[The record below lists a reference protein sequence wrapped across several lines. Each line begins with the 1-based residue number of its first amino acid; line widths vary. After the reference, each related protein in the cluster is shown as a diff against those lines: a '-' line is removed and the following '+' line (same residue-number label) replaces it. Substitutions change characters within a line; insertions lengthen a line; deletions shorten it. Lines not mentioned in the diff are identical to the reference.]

1 MMRRLA
7 AMAVLLAL
15 PLGSVHAAER
25 ESYLCYGGKGSFDG
39 VPNLQLT
46 DSFNTVRT
54 YDAAKAKD
62 LCLPAS
68 IDGDAV
74 ADSTT
79 ALTSYKTKLVSAVKA
94 VPAAHGV
101 LTSPQDLGLNATK
114 PAYLMLPANTCLPP
128 GGCGGLVAP
137 TAGSHDVDAY
147 ACYSAKVTRVCA
159 SNSPSNDGA
168 ACSGESVCGGTEGST
183 TYCEFVSK
191 FPKGLTA
198 AVTDALVTAKTY
210 DLKKPSNI
218 CTSVDIDG
226 AGQLHPNARMACYK
240 VKGADGS
247 TPLVA
252 PEGVLIADQFG
263 VRELDVKK
271 ESILCVPACDK
282 PSPYLAKITSL
293 QIGANGNP
301 GNGLDVDGNAATCAP
316 TGSCS
321 GGIDNAFAGIADL
334 ANSAISAAVTD
345 GSILLL
351 LEMAGV
357 NLTAGG
363 SATLKVHTAVLAP
376 DNLACDYQ
384 ASVCDYQL
392 SNTCDV
398 AGSLAVTLNAGGT
411 MLSGGGPGYDL
422 VLGIPLPGATLPI
435 TVRNLK
441 VSATVTS
448 SAGIVTGINGI
459 LGGAFVKQ
467 ELLDTILALPDGTLL
482 GLPSADAAT
491 LVDGFLSTVDLD
503 LDNDMTPESVSL
515 GLVFSSNGANV
526 TGIQP

>member
-7 AMAVLLAL
+7 AAAAILLAV
-15 PLGSVHAAER
+15 PLGSAQAAER
-25 ESYLCYGGKGSFDG
+25 ESYLCYGSKGSFDG
-39 VPNLQLT
+39 VNNLQLT

-54 YDAAKAKD
+54 YNAAKAKD
-62 LCLPAS
+62 ICLPAS
-68 IDGDAV
+68 VGGDVA

-79 ALTSYKTKLVSAVKA
+79 ALTSYKTKLVSAVKP
-94 VPAAHGV
+94 VPTIDGV
-101 LTSPQDLGLNATK
+101 ITSPQDLGLRVVK

-128 GGCGGLVAP
+128 AGCGGLVAP
-137 TAGSHDVDAY
+137 AAGTHDVDAY
-147 ACYSAKVTRVCA
+147 ACYSSKVTRVCA
-159 SNSPSNDGA
+159 SNSPSNHGG
-168 ACSGESVCGGTEGST
+168 ACSGESSCGGTEGST
-183 TYCEFVSK
+183 TYCQFVSK

-198 AVTDALVTAKTY
+198 TATDALVTAKTY

-247 TPLVA
+247 LPLAA

-271 ESILCVPACDK
+271 EDLLCVPACDK
-282 PSPYLAKITSL
+282 PSPYLVKITSL
-293 QIGANGNP
+293 QIGTDGNP

-321 GGIDNAFAGIADL
+321 AGIDNSFSGIAAL
-334 ANSAISAAVTD
+334 ANTAISDAVTD

-363 SATLKVHTAVLAP
+363 SATLNVRSATLDP
-376 DNLACDYQ
+376 DDLACDYQ
-384 ASVCDYQL
+384 TAVCDYQI
-392 SNTCDV
+392 SNTCDI
-398 AGSLAVTLNAGGT
+398 AGSLTVTLNAGGT
-411 MLSGGGPGYDL
+411 TLSGGGPGYDL
-422 VLGIPLPGATLPI
+422 VLGIPFSGTTLPV
-435 TVRNLK
+435 TVHNLK
-441 VSATVTS
+441 VSATVAS
-448 SAGIVTGINGI
+448 SAGVVTGINGI
-459 LGGAFVKQ
+459 LGGAFIKQ
-467 ELLDTILALPDGTLL
+467 ELLDTILALPDGTIL
-482 GLPSADAAT
+482 GQPSAVAAAFVDT
-491 LVDGFLSTVDLD
+491 LLPVDLD

-515 GLVFSSNGANV
+515 GLVFGSNGANV